1 MNTVRTKAAIYM
13 AALFSMG
20 LSHSLWAEDG
30 SIEERVLRLERALNS
45 RNLVQV
51 EMQQQLDSL
60 SNEVRQLR
68 GDLEEANYKLQQAVE
83 RQKSMYEELDK
94 AKAAASA
101 APSDAATP
109 APGADTSDKGV
120 AASQKAPS
128 AAPPSAEES
137 KAYESAVNLVLKDQ
151 DFKKGSAALSQFL
164 SKYPNSSYQSNA
176 HYWLGQVLMKQGD
189 NGQART
195 HFLQVA
201 KDKDSSKR
209 ADAILKLGL
218 ISKAEGDADK
228 AGKFFQLV
236 IKQYPD
242 STAAQ
247 LAQKEVSGK

>member
-20 LSHSLWAEDG
+20 LSQPMWADDG
-30 SIEERVLRLERALNS
+30 SVEERLARLERALNS

-83 RQKSMYEELDK
+83 RQKSLYEELDK
-94 AKAAASA
+94 AKAAATTATSAATSATASAEASVPASPSA
-101 APSDAATP
+101 AP
-109 APGADTSDKGV
+109 
-120 AASQKAPS
+120 
-128 AAPPSAEES
+128 AAPPSAQES
-137 KAYESAVNLVLKDQ
+137 KAYEAAVNLVLKEQ
-151 DFKKGSAALSQFL
+151 NFKQGSVALSQFL
-164 SKYPNSSYQSNA
+164 SQYPNSSYQSNA

-209 ADAILKLGL
+209 ADAILKLGM
-218 ISKAEGDADK
+218 ISKAEGDAEK

>member
-20 LSHSLWAEDG
+20 LSHPLWADDG
-30 SIEERVLRLERALNS
+30 SVEERVARLERALNS

-83 RQKSMYEELDK
+83 RQKSLYEELDK
-94 AKAAASA
+94 AKSTADAPSTDSGGTAVSGPSSEPAASA
-101 APSDAATP
+101 
-109 APGADTSDKGV
+109 
-120 AASQKAPS
+120 QK
-128 AAPPSAEES
+128 AAPPSADEA

-151 DFKKGSAALSQFL
+151 DFKKGNLALNQFL
-164 SKYPNSSYQSNA
+164 TQYPNSSYQSNA

-209 ADAILKLGL
+209 ADAILKLGM
-218 ISKAEGDADK
+218 ISKAEGDSAK

-247 LAQKEVSGK
+247 MAQKEVSGK

>member
-20 LSHSLWAEDG
+20 LSHPLWADDG
-30 SIEERVLRLERALNS
+30 SIEERVARLERALNS

-60 SNEVRQLR
+60 NSEVRQLR
-68 GDLEEANYKLQQAVE
+68 GDLEEANYKLQQAVD
-83 RQKSMYEELDK
+83 RQKSLYEELDK
-94 AKAAASA
+94 AKGASASAPADADSTAGGTASASTAAS
-101 APSDAATP
+101 S
-109 APGADTSDKGV
+109 GQTSK
-120 AASQKAPS
+120 PS
-128 AAPPSAEES
+128 APASADES

-151 DFKKGSAALSQFL
+151 DFKQGSVALNQFL
-164 SKYPNSSYQSNA
+164 TQYPNSSYQSNA

-189 NGQART
+189 NGQARS

-209 ADAILKLGL
+209 ADAILKLGM
-218 ISKAEGDADK
+218 ISRAEGDADK

-247 LAQKEVSGK
+247 MAQKELSAK